1 MERESRVQLGCALA
15 TCLGMLIALCGV
27 GLVLIFGFN
36 VASRTVAVSR
46 PAAAVVEVNR
56 LALIGADGNLYLAD
70 RNGGS
75 RVAITSDAALSRS
88 APVQRAYVFPNWSPD
103 SQQLAYVG
111 ISSEGNGKAALY
123 TARTDDP
130 KRVEIFSTGDALPF
144 YLYWSPDSRRV
155 AFLIQTRNNDLA
167 LNIANADGSGSTEAG
182 KGSPFYFSWA
192 PDSQSV
198 VSHVG
203 GSRRQSADAFIGV
216 HSTAGQGAPQNL
228 ALAPA
233 SFLAPA
239 WSPDG
244 TEFLSAETTGAGS
257 DELTVTDGHGE
268 HPRAIAHYS
277 GSIFFNWSPDGKS
290 IAYLLEAG
298 GAAKT
303 ELHVAQSDGANN
315 QVLTDDSPLAFFWSP
330 DSTKL
335 AYLVRASNGQ
345 SSLPFTSTNDQAA
358 RLTPASLP
366 YLRREALALSA
377 GREAPALQAAP
388 QRLTWKIVSLADKK
402 ILTLVSFLPTD
413 TFASVI
419 AYFDQY
425 AQSVRLWS
433 PDSTALVY
441 SIVESDGSD
450 AVYVVN
456 SDGSAEPKR
465 VSDGASA
472 VWSWR

>member
-15 TCLGMLIALCGV
+15 TCLGMLIALCAV
-27 GLVLIFGFN
+27 GLVLGFGFN
-36 VASRTVAVSR
+36 VTSRTVAVSA
-46 PAAAVVEVNR
+46 PAAAGAAVNR

-75 RVAITSDAALSRS
+75 KVAITSDAALSQS

-103 SQQLAYVG
+103 SQQVAYVG
-111 ISSEGNGKAALY
+111 ISSEGSGKAALY
-123 TARTDDP
+123 TSRIDDP
-130 KRVEIFSTGDALPF
+130 KHVEIFSTGDALPF

-155 AFLIQTRNNDLA
+155 AFLSQSRNNDLT

-203 GSRRQSADAFIGV
+203 GSRRQSADAFIGM
-216 HSTAGQGAPQNL
+216 HSTAGQGTPQNL

-233 SFLAPA
+233 NFLAPA

-257 DELTVTDGHGE
+257 DELTVTDGHGK
-268 HPRAIAHYS
+268 HPRAIARYT
-277 GSIFFNWSPDGKS
+277 GSIFFNWSPDGKT

-298 GAAKT
+298 GTAKS
-303 ELHVAQSDGANN
+303 ELHVARADGSDN
-315 QVLTDDSPLAFFWSP
+315 QVVTDDSPHAFFWSP
-330 DSTKL
+330 DGTML

-345 SSLPFTSTNDQAA
+345 SSLPFASTNSQA
-358 RLTPASLP
+358 T
-366 YLRREALALSA
+366 
-377 GREAPALQAAP
+377 P
-388 QRLTWKIVSLADKK
+388 QRLTWKIITLADKK

-413 TFASVI
+413 TFASII

-425 AQSVRLWS
+425 AQSLRLWS
-433 PDSTALVY
+433 PDSTSLVY
-441 SIVESDGSD
+441 SMVESDGSD
-450 AVYVVN
+450 AVYVIN
-456 SDGSAEPKR
+456 SDGSTKPKR

-472 VWSWR
+472 SWSWR